1 MRLHTAAPYRLLRKE
16 KMPWRQPWH
25 FICVSF
31 GLWSYG
37 TNGGYRIK
45 LVVVSPNKPGIL
57 NGSLCLRII
66 EVISRKLASH

>member
-1 MRLHTAAPYRLLRKE
+1 MGQNA
-16 KMPWRQPWH
+16 
-25 FICVSF
+25 
-31 GLWSYG
+31 
-37 TNGGYRIK
+37 GYKIK